1 MGARSSTTMQQTDDD
16 LGVALGDLPNFRP
29 HAEQFEDDDKAYA
42 GEQLQYEMHDTVKNF
57 IKFFYDKVRARSL
70 YEIQDVYETTWH
82 KLTERFYK
90 NDPWPSAAAIE
101 SLCDGDE
108 VFLML
113 YNELY
118 YRHIYAKLKP
128 TLEDRVQ
135 SFENYCQLFDL
146 VLNREIMLE
155 EKLTLPSSWLCDM
168 VDEFIYQ
175 FQAFAHYRTKLKSK
189 DEDEIS
195 MLKDCEQ
202 GGTWDCAAAFRYLNA
217 LVKESNIVAFLNEQE
232 EQLGSLQNVDLDL
245 FKLLG
250 YFSVIGLL
258 RMHCLTADYRRALQQ
273 LDTIN
278 IARRGLLKGG
288 MPCHIT
294 TYYYM
299 GFAYMM
305 HRRYV
310 DAIKALSN
318 ILLYI
323 NRTKQYHTRSSSY
336 DVIIKKNEQMFALL
350 ALLVS
355 LCPYRLEENLQALLR
370 EKYAEKVS
378 RLQRGDR
385 TTFEEL
391 FAFACP
397 KFVELCPPSLE
408 TSDNVSM
415 AATKH
420 QCNLF
425 MKQVQQSSTHPTI
438 RSFLKLYTTIPTNKL
453 GAFLGWSEQEF
464 IKSIVSLKHK
474 SRELVWNGGSA
485 TSGIWASS
493 SDVEFYIDNDM
504 VHVNDPKVVR
514 HFDEFFIKHINKFD
528 EIVRDL
534 NESREIGN

>member
-1 MGARSSTTMQQTDDD
+1 MQQTDDE
-16 LGVALGDLPNFRP
+16 LGVALDDLPNFRP
-29 HAEQFEDDDKAYA
+29 QTEQFEDNYQYVQDDVEYA
-42 GEQLQYEMHDTVKNF
+42 MPDTVKNF
-57 IKFFYDKVRARSL
+57 IKFFYDKVRARSIF
-70 YEIQDVYETTWH
+70 EIQDVYETTWH

-90 NDPWPSAAAIE
+90 NDPWPSAQAIE

-128 TLEDRVQ
+128 TLDDRVQ
-135 SFENYCQLFDL
+135 SFENYCQLFEL
-146 VLNREIMLE
+146 VLNRDIILE
-155 EKLTLPSSWLCDM
+155 ERLTLPSSWLCDM

-175 FQAFAHYRTKLKSK
+175 FQAFAHYRTKLKGK

-202 GGTWDCAAAFRYLNA
+202 GGTWDCAAVFKYLHS
-217 LVKESNIVAFLNEQE
+217 LVKESNIVAYLNEE
-232 EQLGSLQNVDLDL
+232 EERLGSLQSVELDL

-258 RMHCLTADYRRALQQ
+258 RMHCLTADFRRALKQ

-355 LCPYRLEENLQALLR
+355 LCPYRLEENLQTLLR

-378 RLQRGDR
+378 RMQRGDR
-385 TTFEEL
+385 ATFEEL
-391 FAFACP
+391 FSFACP
-397 KFVELCPPSLE
+397 KFVDPSPPNYDALE
-408 TSDNVSM
+408 NLNQ

-420 QCNLF
+420 QCTMF
-425 MKQVQQSSTHPTI
+425 MKQVMQSVSHPTI

-453 GAFLGWSEQEF
+453 GAFLGWTEDEF
-464 IKSIVSLKHK
+464 IKNVCSLKHK
-474 SRELVWNGGSA
+474 SHELVWNGGSA
-485 TSGIWASS
+485 TSGIYASS
-493 SDVEFYIDNDM
+493 SDVEFYIDDDM
-504 VHVNDPKVVR
+504 VHINDPKVVR

>member
-1 MGARSSTTMQQTDDD
+1 
-16 LGVALGDLPNFRP
+16 
-29 HAEQFEDDDKAYA
+29 
-42 GEQLQYEMHDTVKNF
+42 
-57 IKFFYDKVRARSL
+57 
-70 YEIQDVYETTWH
+70 
-82 KLTERFYK
+82 
-90 NDPWPSAAAIE
+90 
-101 SLCDGDE
+101 
-108 VFLML
+108 
-113 YNELY
+113 
-118 YRHIYAKLKP
+118 
-128 TLEDRVQ
+128 
-135 SFENYCQLFDL
+135 
-146 VLNREIMLE
+146 
-155 EKLTLPSSWLCDM
+155 M

-175 FQAFAHYRTKLKSK
+175 FQAFAHYRCSLQLLLYCSRQKFRISLSSSDPEPRTCLLICVWFSTKLKSK

-202 GGTWDCAAAFRYLNA
+202 GGTWECAAVFRYLHA

-258 RMHCLTADYRRALQQ
+258 RMHCLTADFRRALQQ

-391 FAFACP
+391 FSFACP
-397 KFVELCPPSLE
+397 KFVDPSPPNYDAMENL
-408 TSDNVSM
+408 NQ

-420 QCNLF
+420 QCTMF
-425 MKQVQQSSTHPTI
+425 MKQVMQSVSHPTI

-453 GAFLGWSEQEF
+453 GAFLGWTEDEF
-464 IKSIVSLKHK
+464 IKNVCSLKHK
-474 SRELVWNGGSA
+474 SRELVWNGGASLSCNPVRFSLVNNQQPAA
-485 TSGIWASS
+485 TSMNCCLS
-493 SDVEFYIDNDM
+493 F
-504 VHVNDPKVVR
+504 
-514 HFDEFFIKHINKFD
+514 
-528 EIVRDL
+528 
-534 NESREIGN
+534 

>member
-1 MGARSSTTMQQTDDD
+1 MQQTDDD
-16 LGVALGDLPNFRP
+16 LSVAVGDLPNFRP
-29 HAEQFEDDDKAYA
+29 HAEQFEEDGEFPDDSMQYA
-42 GEQLQYEMHDTVKNF
+42 MPDSVKNF
-57 IKFFYDKVRARSL
+57 IKFFYDKVRSRSL
-70 YEIQDVYETTWH
+70 YEIQDIYETTWH

-90 NDPWPSAAAIE
+90 TEPWPPAEAIE
-101 SLCDGDE
+101 ALCDRDE
-108 VFLML
+108 VFLVL

-118 YRHIYAKLKP
+118 YRHVYAKLKP
-128 TLEDRVQ
+128 SLQDRIA
-135 SFENYCQLFDL
+135 SFENYCQLFNF
-146 VLNREIMLE
+146 VLNRDIQLE
-155 EKLTLPSSWLCDM
+155 ERISLPSSWLCDM

-175 FQAFAHYRTKLKSK
+175 FQSFAHYRFKLKNK
-189 DEDEIS
+189 DEEELS
-195 MLKDCEQ
+195 MLLDVCE
-202 GGTWDCAAAFRYLNA
+202 GGTWDCTEVFRVLHA
-217 LVKESNIVAFLNEQE
+217 LVNESDIINHLDTE
-232 EQLGSLQNVDLDL
+232 EERLGSLQNIDLDL
-245 FKLLG
+245 FKMLG

-258 RMHCLTADYRRALQQ
+258 RMHCLTSDYRRALQQ

-336 DVIIKKNEQMFALL
+336 DVILKKNDQMFALL

-355 LCPYRLEENLQALLR
+355 VCPYRLEQNLQGLLND
-370 EKYAEKVS
+370 KYSDKITKMQNEDTAV
-378 RLQRGDR
+378 
-385 TTFEEL
+385 FEEL
-391 FAFACP
+391 FTFACP
-397 KFVELCPPSLE
+397 KFVE
-408 TSDNVSM
+408 VSAPDYECNENLNQ

-425 MKQVQQSSTHPTI
+425 MKQVSQSLSHPKI
-438 RSFLKLYTTIPTNKL
+438 RSFLKLYTSIPSEKL
-453 GAFLGWSEQEF
+453 AAFLGSSADEF
-464 IKSIVSLKHK
+464 GRQIACLKHK

-493 SDVEFYIDNDM
+493 CDVDYYVDDKMLYI
-504 VHVNDPKVVR
+504 NDPQVAK

-534 NESREIGN
+534 NESRDIGNN